1 MLQVGEEHRT
11 VIVSQT
17 TTGQR
22 DIPSVNFHTII
33 KENNERRV
41 IKVQV
46 HHLKQEDARNL
57 SEAIKK
63 ECRRR

>member
-11 VIVSQT
+11 MIVSQT
-17 TTGQR
+17 TTDQR
-22 DIPSVNFHTII
+22 DIPSVNFHTFI
-33 KENNERRV
+33 KVNFKRRV

-57 SEAIKK
+57 SEAIRK